1 MNYLDTLDLEEIKRL
16 GPKTENERIL
26 LEALEEETAV
36 KDTLTGIFYDYHS
49 TDDIRPDL
57 ERIKEALE
65 ELRELADKEA
75 EAWFDTPHKPSPSL
89 TSENPLERFAA
100 MSCKVFSLFDETFV
114 DFENLEALQI
124 AGEVAEIAEK
134 ANLEVYQ

>member
-1 MNYLDTLDLEEIKRL
+1 MNCPDTEDLEEIKRT
-16 GPKTENERIL
+16 GPTTERERIL
-26 LEALEEETAV
+26 LEALQEETAI
-36 KDTLTGIFYDYHS
+36 KDSLTGLFNDYPV

-57 ERIKEALE
+57 ERIKETLE
-65 ELRELADKEA
+65 ELRELADNEA
-75 EAWFDTPHKPSPSL
+75 EAWFTGKDTPSPSL
-89 TSENPLERFAA
+89 TAKNPLERFAA

-134 ANLEVYQ
+134 AYRET